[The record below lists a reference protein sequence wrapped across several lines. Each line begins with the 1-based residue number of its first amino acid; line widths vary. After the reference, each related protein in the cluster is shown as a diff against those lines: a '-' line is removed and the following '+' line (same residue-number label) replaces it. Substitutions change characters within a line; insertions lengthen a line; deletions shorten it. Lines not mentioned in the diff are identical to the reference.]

1 MTYSQVRTG
10 PLYVAPKCTTAPGM
24 KKIMLEK
31 WGGDIQVAGIPEK
44 TTNCVIKSN
53 HLFHI
58 DTMTE
63 FEMT

>member
-24 KKIMLEK
+24 KKICWK
-31 WGGDIQVAGIPEK
+31 NGGDIQVAGIPEK
-44 TTNCVIKSN
+44 TANCEIKSN

>member
-44 TTNCVIKSN
+44 TANCEIKSTTY
-53 HLFHI
+53 FI
-58 DTMTE
+58 
-63 FEMT
+63 

>member
-31 WGGDIQVAGIPEK
+31 WGGTYRLLVYPK
-44 TTNCVIKSN
+44 KLPTVR
-53 HLFHI
+53 
-58 DTMTE
+58 
-63 FEMT
+63 